1 MAKRRGPSPSQS
13 VYEKLREMILCFELY
28 PGSRVTETELAE
40 HFGVSRTPI
49 REALQRLAVE
59 GYITVRPNQGCFVRN
74 FDINELSQYYDV
86 RVALEKLSLEVACN
100 HMPEAAL
107 KQLAEAWDPA
117 VQEGRTNNSVQ
128 MEARD
133 ETFHVALA
141 TGGGNHALA
150 HYLKDVNN
158 HIRIVRRLDFTDSSR
173 IDRTYEEHYEIVQHL
188 LRRDLEA
195 AQQLMASHIRR
206 SEECARSL
214 TLIELERRRAELSQ
228 HHREAAGG

>member
-1 MAKRRGPSPSQS
+1 MAKRRSRSPSLS
-13 VYEKLREMILCFELY
+13 VYEKLREMILCFEFY

-59 GYITVRPNQGCFVRN
+59 GYITVRPNQGCFVRG
-74 FDINELSQYYDV
+74 FDINELSQHYQV
-86 RVALEKLSLEVACN
+86 RIALEKLALEVACKS
-100 HMPEAAL
+100 MPDSAL
-107 KQLAEAWDPA
+107 QRLAKAWDP
-117 VQEGRTNNSVQ
+117 VIQEGRTDNSVQ

-150 HYLKDVNN
+150 RYLKDVNN

-173 IDRTYEEHYEIVQHL
+173 IDHTYEEHYEIVQHL

-195 AQQLMASHIRR
+195 AQNLMQAHIQR

-214 TLIELERRRAELSQ
+214 TLIELARRREELSQ
-228 HHREAAGG
+228 HHREAVGG